1 MLAVG
6 GVVAEVRNGKNTAK
20 IRGPTHLEGTVSE
33 GNTLGSTAMGMG
45 IAVREMQED
54 TTGQD
59 MERNQ
64 ATEMNSPGAVL
75 VVMKRHQVG
84 AAPP

>member
-6 GVVAEVRNGKNTAK
+6 GVAAEVRNGKNMAK
-20 IRGPTHLEGTVSE
+20 KGGPTHSEVTASE
-33 GNTLGSTAMGMG
+33 GNTSGDVATGTRT
-45 IAVREMQED
+45 AVRETQED

-59 MERNQ
+59 MERNR
-64 ATEMNSPGAVL
+64 ATETNSPAAVL
-75 VVMKRHQVG
+75 VVMERHQVG